1 MKFTKE
7 QAFESLKRELTNN
20 DKKTLRMSIK
30 SLDKLTD
37 TLISEFAD
45 DEIGLPDFCTKALTI
60 LNVVNDNVGKDK
72 SDFVKNWEKEH
83 PADPNDTNP
92 NPEPPKPKENP
103 EMKALMDRIAALEAD
118 KQASE
123 KKATIAQKRK
133 EMSDKLK
140 EKGVKD
146 DKWVE
151 KLLSKVNL
159 DREFEMDAEVEE
171 LLPLYNATKAN
182 GGNSVPP
189 GNPSGSANTSAIQ
202 SIKAAAELAKKE
214 RAVIENKQ

>member
-20 DKKTLRMSIK
+20 GKKTLRMSLK

-37 TLISEFAD
+37 TLISKFAD
-45 DEIGLPDFCTKALTI
+45 DEIGLPEFCTEALTV
-60 LNVVNDNVGKDK
+60 LNVVNDNVGKDR
-72 SDFVKNWEKEH
+72 SDFIKEWEKNHE
-83 PADPNDTNP
+83 DGEPNPNNP
-92 NPEPPKPKENP
+92 NPEQKPNDNP
-103 EMKALMDRIAALEAD
+103 DIAALKAEIEELKKAN
-118 KQASE
+118 AESA
-123 KKATIAQKRK
+123 KKATIAQRRK
-133 EMSDKLK
+133 DMVAKLK

-146 DKWVE
+146 DKWID

-159 DREFEMDAEVEE
+159 DRDFEVDAEVDD
-171 LLPLYNATKAN
+171 LLPLYNAAKAN

-189 GNPSGSANTSAIQ
+189 GNPSGSANSSALN

-214 RAVIENKQ
+214 RAIIENKQ

>member
-45 DEIGLPDFCTKALTI
+45 EEIGLPDFCTKALTI

-72 SDFVKNWEKEH
+72 SDFVKNWEKDH
-83 PADPNDTNP
+83 PSDPTDP

-159 DREFEMDAEVEE
+159 DREFEIDAEVEE
-171 LLPLYNATKAN
+171 ILPLYNAAKAN
-182 GGNSVPP
+182 GGNTVLP
-189 GNPSGSANTSAIQ
+189 GNPTGSPQGQQNLDDVSA
-202 SIKAAAELAKKE
+202 LAKQRRQAQE
-214 RAVIENKQ
+214 ASVNN